1 MTTTNTAT
9 TLALTLATM
18 TSAVFVT
25 AACTTSESSAKRDVA
40 AADPVARGKY
50 LVTAA
55 GCNDCH
61 TPLVMG
67 ANGPERDAKHVL
79 AGHPAQMALPPAP
92 AAQGPWMY
100 TAAATMTAWSG
111 PWGVSFTAN
120 LTPDE
125 ETGLGTW
132 DTQTFIDTIRN
143 GRHMGKGRKL
153 LPPMPADMIATYTDE
168 DLAAIFAYL
177 QSLPPVKNRV
187 PDPIPPAVA
196 AR

>member
-1 MTTTNTAT
+1 MTASHLTTALVLAT
-9 TLALTLATM
+9 TLAACNQ
-18 TSAVFVT
+18 T
-25 AACTTSESSAKRDVA
+25 AAPKT
-40 AADPVARGKY
+40 ADPVERGKY

-67 ANGPERDAKHVL
+67 ANGPQRDPNHVL
-79 AGHPAQMALPPAP
+79 AGHPAQMLLPPPP

-111 PWGVSFTAN
+111 PWGISYTAN
-120 LTPDE
+120 LTPDD

-132 DTQTFIDTIRN
+132 DTQTFVDTIRN

-187 PDPIPPAVA
+187 PDPVPPAA
-196 AR
+196 PLALLAPAR